1 MLKILTQLR
10 NSTKKK
16 HQPPENN
23 NKNSKSTLAE
33 SVGLNSRLE
42 INLSQIKERFKGSV
56 DVAYREFSLGFDL
69 NKKAGLI
76 YIDGLV
82 SPEITNTTILKPLMF
97 ELLQNE
103 ELKNMEQR
111 NFFEK
116 IKSCALPNSGVREV
130 TALQAVIEGILSGDT
145 ALLLDGFQT
154 ALLIGTRGW
163 EARGVEEP
171 QTEATV
177 RGSREGFT
185 ETIGVNTAL
194 VRRKIKNEKLRI
206 ESMNLGRQTKTPV
219 YIAYIAGIV
228 NEKMVAEVKKRL
240 RRIDIDAVLES
251 GYIEQLLEDAPTSI
265 FPTIGNTE
273 KPDILAAKLLEG
285 RVGIL
290 IDGTPF
296 VLTVPNLLIEGFQ
309 SAEDYYSRPY
319 YATVI
324 RIIRYSAFSI
334 SVLFPA
340 LYVALQSF
348 HPGMIPTSLLI
359 SMAGAREGVPL
370 PAYIEAFVMG
380 VIFEIMREAGVRMP
394 RPIGQSVSIVGSL
407 VLGEAAVRAGFIS
420 NPMVIVVALTA
431 IAGFVVTA
439 LADAMALMRLFFLL
453 CASSLGFF
461 GLLMGILLITIH
473 LIKLRSFGIPY
484 LYPIAPLNFAE
495 LNDVFI
501 RAPLWTQ
508 IFRPRLLSK
517 NQVRGSSGKPSP
529 SKHQRNEES

>member
-1 MLKILTQLR
+1 MLKILTQLW
-10 NSTKKK
+10 NSTKK
-16 HQPPENN
+16 NILT
-23 NKNSKSTLAE
+23 KNGISESTLLE
-33 SVGLNSRLE
+33 SFDLDSRLE
-42 INLSQIKERFKGSV
+42 VNLSQIKERFKGSI

-82 SPEITNTTILKPLMF
+82 NSEITNTTILKPLMS
-97 ELLQNE
+97 ELIQNE
-103 ELKNMEQR
+103 ELKNMEQG

-116 IKSCALPNSGVREV
+116 IKSCALPNSGVREA
-130 TALQAVIEGILSGDT
+130 TALQEVINGILSGET
-145 ALLLDGFQT
+145 ALLLDGFHT
-154 ALLIGTRGW
+154 ALLIIGTRGF

-171 QTEATV
+171 DTEAVV
-177 RGSREGFT
+177 RGPREGFT

-194 VRRKIKNEKLRI
+194 LRRKIKNEKLRFD
-206 ESMNLGRQTKTPV
+206 SLNLGRQTKTPV
-219 YIAYIAGIV
+219 YIAYIEGIV
-228 NEKMVAEVKKRL
+228 NEKMLTEVKKRL
-240 RRIDIDAVLES
+240 QRIDIDAILES
-251 GYIEQLLEDAPTSI
+251 GYIEQLIEDAPTSI

-290 IDGTPF
+290 VDGTPF
-296 VLTVPNLLIEGFQ
+296 VLTVPYLLIEGFQ

-319 YATVI
+319 YSTVI
-324 RIIRYSAFSI
+324 RIIRYTAFFI
-334 SVLFPA
+334 STLFPA

-348 HPGMIPTSLLI
+348 HPEMIPTSLLI
-359 SMAGAREGVPL
+359 SMAGAREGVPF
-370 PAYIEAFVMG
+370 PAYIEVFGMG
-380 VIFEIMREAGVRMP
+380 LIFEIMREAGVRMP

-439 LADAMALMRLFFLL
+439 IADAMALMRLFFLF

-461 GLLMGILLITIH
+461 GLSMGILFITIH
-473 LIKLRSFGIPY
+473 LMKLRSFGIPY
-484 LYPIAPLNFAE
+484 LSPVAPMNFEE
-495 LNDVFI
+495 LKDVFI

-508 IFRPRLLSK
+508 IFRSRLLRGK

-529 SKHQRNEES
+529 NKDQRNEGS